1 MKHTFKKSV
10 SFVLAMMM
18 VLGILAAIPFTAFAV
33 NDYTINSTES
43 TDDYYNLIS
52 KKDWEIAPGIT
63 ESEIVLN
70 NDDGSKRQVL
80 FVMEADLN
88 NEYVKVINSYTGM
101 VPQYGDYKTGVMSEQ
116 AKLAEEL
123 GYGNVV
129 GAMNTTLSWYTGYTS
144 DRVGEPL
151 G

>member
-1 MKHTFKKSV
+1 MKQTFRKGV
-10 SFVLAMMM
+10 SFLLAFMM
-18 VLGILAAIPFTAFAV
+18 VSGIFTTIPFTSFAV

-70 NDDGSKRQVL
+70 NDQGTKRQVL

-88 NEYVKVINSYTGM
+88 NEYVKVTHSYTGM
-101 VPQYGDYKTGVMSEQ
+101 VPEYGKYTTGVMSEQ
-116 AKLAEEL
+116 ANWAEAN

-129 GAMNTTLSWYTGYTS
+129 GAMNTCLNEKSIH
-144 DRVGEPL
+144 L
-151 G
+151 